1 MSTTASISG
10 RYAAGTRTWR
20 TGAVSTVVKTVPSF
34 SPTGEAI
41 HSIESTAI
49 TCAVGD
55 VIGSTPQA
63 RTMGGSPHATA
74 AASDGW
80 VSRWSCPRS
89 LMGVFAKICSHA
101 ELAGAR
107 QRPQRSN
114 TPTQRRTLQEQ
125 ERWCAASRWAVG
137 RVERRRLTRAHSER
151 TSKVERWPTGRP
163 TEQWVTSES
172 SL

>member
-63 RTMGGSPHATA
+63 RTIGGSPHATA

-80 VSRWSCPRS
+80 VSRCSCPRS

-101 ELAGAR
+101 ELAGGASTTTAVEHPDTTTHAAKAR
-107 QRPQRSN
+107 
-114 TPTQRRTLQEQ
+114 TMVRRVAL
-125 ERWCAASRWAVG
+125 G
-137 RVERRRLTRAHSER
+137 RGVRRKT
-151 TSKVERWPTGRP
+151 
-163 TEQWVTSES
+163 
-172 SL
+172 

>member
-20 TGAVSTVVKTVPSF
+20 TGDVSTVVKTVPSF
-34 SPTGEAI
+34 SPIGEAI

-89 LMGVFAKICSHA
+89 LMGVFANICSHA
-101 ELAGAR
+101 ELVGGASTTTAVEHPDTTTHAAR
-107 QRPQRSN
+107 AR
-114 TPTQRRTLQEQ
+114 TMVRRVAL
-125 ERWCAASRWAVG
+125 G
-137 RVERRRLTRAHSER
+137 RGVRRKT
-151 TSKVERWPTGRP
+151 
-163 TEQWVTSES
+163 
-172 SL
+172 

>member
-1 MSTTASISG
+1 M
-10 RYAAGTRTWR
+10 
-20 TGAVSTVVKTVPSF
+20 STVVKTVPSF

-63 RTMGGSPHATA
+63 RTIGGSPHATA

-80 VSRWSCPRS
+80 VSRCSCPRS

-101 ELAGAR
+101 ELVGGASTTTAVEHPDATTHAAR
-107 QRPQRSN
+107 AR
-114 TPTQRRTLQEQ
+114 TMVRRVAL
-125 ERWCAASRWAVG
+125 G
-137 RVERRRLTRAHSER
+137 RGVRRKT
-151 TSKVERWPTGRP
+151 
-163 TEQWVTSES
+163 
-172 SL
+172 

>member
-1 MSTTASISG
+1 M
-10 RYAAGTRTWR
+10 
-20 TGAVSTVVKTVPSF
+20 STVVKTVPSF

-63 RTMGGSPHATA
+63 RTIGGSPHATA

-80 VSRWSCPRS
+80 VSRCSCPRS

-101 ELAGAR
+101 ELAGGASTTTAVEHPDTTTHAAR
-107 QRPQRSN
+107 ARTMVHRVALGRGV
-114 TPTQRRTLQEQ
+114 RRKT
-125 ERWCAASRWAVG
+125 
-137 RVERRRLTRAHSER
+137 
-151 TSKVERWPTGRP
+151 
-163 TEQWVTSES
+163 
-172 SL
+172 

>member
-1 MSTTASISG
+1 M
-10 RYAAGTRTWR
+10 
-20 TGAVSTVVKTVPSF
+20 STVVKTVPSF
-34 SPTGEAI
+34 SPIGEAI

-80 VSRWSCPRS
+80 
-89 LMGVFAKICSHA
+89 
-101 ELAGAR
+101 
-107 QRPQRSN
+107 
-114 TPTQRRTLQEQ
+114 

-137 RVERRRLTRAHSER
+137 CVERRRLTRAQNER
-151 TSKVERWPTGRP
+151 TSKVE
-163 TEQWVTSES
+163 
-172 SL
+172 

>member
-34 SPTGEAI
+34 SPIGEAI

-80 VSRWSCPRS
+80 VSRCSCPRS

-101 ELAGAR
+101 ELVGGASTTTAVEH
-107 QRPQRSN
+107 PDK
-114 TPTQRRTLQEQ
+114 TTHAAKAKTMVRRVALC
-125 ERWCAASRWAVG
+125 RGV
-137 RVERRRLTRAHSER
+137 RRKT
-151 TSKVERWPTGRP
+151 
-163 TEQWVTSES
+163 
-172 SL
+172 